1 MASAEAE
8 VAVVVVWGAMAVW
21 AAAPAVVAVATE
33 VSEVLGLVMA
43 GVHGLSSP
51 K

>member
-8 VAVVVVWGAMAVW
+8 EAVVAVWGAMAVW
-21 AAAPAVVAVATE
+21 AAAAVVAVATE

>member
-8 VAVVVVWGAMAVW
+8 EAVVAVWG
-21 AAAPAVVAVATE
+21 AVVAVATE

>member
-1 MASAEAE
+1 MGSAEAE

-21 AAAPAVVAVATE
+21 ARGGVVVAVAAE